1 MRDRYHLS
9 LEFAADAHGA
19 DVDRL
24 RDLAVRVMA
33 GEQVEAGT
41 ELTVLI
47 TEDAEM
53 QRLNHAFLGIDEP
66 TDVLAFPD
74 EADEFV
80 VGIAQRPALGDI
92 AIGIETAVRQA
103 GEHGHSLDD
112 ELAHLLV
119 HGILHLRGYDHVT
132 GPDDERLMRAREEH
146 YLGGLPAVHNH

>member
-1 MRDRYHLS
+1 MDDEYHLS
-9 LEFAADAHGA
+9 FEFAVDAHGA

-24 RDLAVRVMA
+24 RGLATRVME
-33 GEQVEAGT
+33 GEAVEPGT

-74 EADEFV
+74 EADDFV

-103 GEHGHSLDD
+103 EEHSHSLDD

-132 GPDDERLMRAREEH
+132 SPEDERVMRAREEH
-146 YLGGLPAVHNH
+146 YLGGLAGVHSH